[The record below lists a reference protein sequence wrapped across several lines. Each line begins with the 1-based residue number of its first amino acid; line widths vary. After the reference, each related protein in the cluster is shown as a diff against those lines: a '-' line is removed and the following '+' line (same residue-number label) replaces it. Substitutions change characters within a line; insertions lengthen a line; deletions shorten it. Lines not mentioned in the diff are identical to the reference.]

1 MSGGGGSERRGVGV
15 LTDAD
20 DWLYRRTTIPGAPR
34 VTRKRPARELVARI
48 PSRSEGELVAR
59 IPSRSEAR
67 HPWTVLRS
75 LLSEQR
81 RPIAWA
87 RIDYPPGCV
96 ASKALSM
103 LFGVLAER
111 VRRIR
116 WSASAPPGVVRV
128 AWECGS

>member
-34 VTRKRPARELVARI
+34 VTRKRPARGPGVGNAW
-48 PSRSEGELVAR
+48 ELVAR